1 MSIYMWHASG
11 VNFVA
16 QWLLRELAFTFEML
30 CGEST
35 DQRIGM
41 LIAPFF
47 PRFPDLISIDYG
59 EIGASLFS
67 VAVISET
74 YQRPRSVTA

>member
-16 QWLLRELAFTFEML
+16 QWLSRELAEDALFTFEML
-30 CGEST
+30 CGEPT

-41 LIAPFF
+41 LIAPFL
-47 PRFPDLISIDYG
+47 PCFPDLISIDYG
-59 EIGASLFS
+59 EIGASLS
-67 VAVISET
+67 LVLL
-74 YQRPRSVTA
+74 